1 MLHTPRASPPDPTF
15 VPRFPIENADP
26 RAQFGHNVATL
37 DASRLDYYP
46 GPHEYPETYARTQH
60 TIGECQEIVPCACTL
75 SPQPA
80 TVGKS
85 VNYSIRNILTTSPP
99 QNLNIAPHQSITSHA
114 MTQNPNRRRPKPTAL
129 RSSLGPTIQGHDSV
143 VLPQELAIQSVEIK
157 VDFPCSGTSD
167 LRPIIQFRPLL
178 NRLN

>member
-1 MLHTPRASPPDPTF
+1 MLHTPRASPPDLTF
-15 VPRFPIENADP
+15 IPCFPIENVDP
-26 RAQFGHNVATL
+26 QAQFGHNVATL

-46 GPHEYPETYARTQH
+46 GPHEYPKTYAQTWH
-60 TIGECQEIVPCACTL
+60 MIGECQEIVPCACTL
-75 SPQPA
+75 S
-80 TVGKS
+80 TISKS
-85 VNYSIRNILTTSPP
+85 VNYSIHNILTTSPP

-114 MTQNPNRRRPKPTAL
+114 MTQNPNQRCPKPTAL
-129 RSSLGPTIQGHDSV
+129 RSSLGPSIQGHDSI

-178 NRLN
+178 NHLN